1 MTANQHH
8 QSNPPPAIQPED
20 FSIDETVSL
29 TAQMLGGLAPYLSY
43 GVAQHEAMLKAHFI
57 GGVPDKERAMRAAAR
72 HVGNVDPTNEAV
84 AAVHSGMMLV
94 AALKSGVHPA
104 DAGVLATNVICN
116 LLGLKDLLREPATDY

>member
-1 MTANQHH
+1 MSTNQHH
-8 QSNPPPAIQPED
+8 QSNRPPADQPET

-29 TAQMLGGLAPYLSY
+29 TAQMLGDLAPYLSY

-72 HVGNVDPTNEAV
+72 HVENVDPTTEAV

-94 AALKSGVHPA
+94 AALKAGIHA
-104 DAGVLATNVICN
+104 EDAGVIATNVICN
-116 LLGLKDLLREPATDY
+116 ILGLKDLLREPATSY